1 MLTPVS
7 QNTTWSKNYKLEMLR
22 GRCVCVCVHTKM
34 YIFLLGK
41 KKKAISLPLTEVLPK
56 MSIFKYRRD
65 FQVIWP
71 YSMNCAKAI

>member
-1 MLTPVS
+1 M
-7 QNTTWSKNYKLEMLR
+7 
-22 GRCVCVCVHTKM
+22 CVCTHKNV
-34 YIFLLGK
+34 YFFIGK